1 MAFNLEDYETVEER
15 LIKFWKE
22 NPDGRIETELLEAT
36 PSRFIVVARIFRTEA
51 DARHWTSGLAFEHI
65 TDRGVNST
73 SALENC
79 ETSAIGRALANA
91 GYATKGKRASREEM
105 SNVGQSRIA
114 NKFEKR
120 LEQIDKTAPAAAIYV
135 EKPSDPW
142 TIEQKPMPVDL
153 DEALTQLNEGIKP
166 EEIPMCKHGA
176 RVQKQGVGK
185 TNKPFFGYVCAERE
199 RLNQCEPLW
208 YVMDKSGRWIA
219 PKPAVEQGA
228 L

>member
-15 LIKFWKE
+15 LIKFWKDH
-22 NPDGRIETELLEAT
+22 PDGRIETELIEAT
-36 PSRFIVVARIFRTEA
+36 PSRFIVMARLYRTEA
-51 DARHWTSGLAFEHI
+51 DARYWVSGLAFEHI
-65 TDRGVNST
+65 SDRGVNAT

-79 ETSAIGRALANA
+79 ETSAIGRALANC
-91 GYATKGKRASREEM
+91 GYATRGKRASREEM
-105 SNVGQSRIA
+105 AKVSQSRTA

-135 EKPSDPW
+135 EKPSDPA

-153 DEALTQLNEGIKP
+153 TEALTQLNDGIKP

-185 TNKPFFGYVCAERE
+185 TNKPFFGYVCGERNQAE
-199 RLNQCEPLW
+199 QCPAIW
-208 YVMDKSGRWIA
+208 YVMDKAGRWVL